1 MADQNVD
8 QVRAHTHDG
17 IEEYDNRLPDWWL
30 WILYGSIIFSV
41 GYWLVF
47 HTLGIADLPGAKYDK
62 EMIAAAEEQLAKMA
76 EGGTTDESLL
86 LMAGLPD
93 KVAEGRALFQKYC
106 VVCHADQGQG
116 NIGPNLTDKY
126 WIHGATPMDNHRVV
140 TNGVLD
146 KGMAA
151 WGRQLGPRR
160 VDLVVAY
167 VLTLRDTNVP
177 GKGPEGEPYEGE

>member
-1 MADQNVD
+1 MTDSKVD

-17 IEEYDNRLPDWWL
+17 IEEYDNRLPNWWL
-30 WILYGSIIFSV
+30 FILYGSIIFSV
-41 GYWLVF
+41 AYGLVF
-47 HTLGIADLPGAKYDK
+47 HTLGIAELPGAKYDQ

-76 EGGTTDESLL
+76 EGGTTNESLL
-86 LMAGLPD
+86 LMAGLPG
-93 KVAEGRALFQKYC
+93 KVAQGRQLFQTYC

-126 WIHGATPMDNHRVV
+126 WIHGAQPMDNHRVV
-140 TNGVLD
+140 TIGVLD

-160 VDLVVAY
+160 VELVVSY
-167 VLTLRDTNVP
+167 VLTLRNTNVP
-177 GKGPEGEPYEGE
+177 GRAPGGEPFEGE